1 MLHARSVLFL
11 LPLLA
16 LAQDTA
22 PPPEVDQALRE
33 RCTQFFRYHTDT
45 ETQKTNFRKAWEL
58 VAEESK
64 DFYFSGHKQT
74 YKSFKI
80 DSIKYSDNFTKAK
93 VQLTTEVLWEIRMQK
108 QIAKVITTASWKL
121 ENGKWM
127 WYDDPQERWP
137 TPMGPSDLTKLTRNP
152 DGTVQVP
159 RDFSIA
165 ALTKAA
171 QDQVKPTTIDKNNLT
186 LTVGTASQ
194 EKVVLHNGAPGYINL
209 ELDKGAPIPG
219 LTFELDKTQVGPNQ
233 DATLKIAY
241 QPVEK
246 YSPDKPALAP
256 FKVKLTV
263 VPFNQVFEV
272 SVKFVAPAQ

>member
-1 MLHARSVLFL
+1 MHHVRPVLFL

-16 LAQDTA
+16 WAQETA
-22 PPPEVDQALRE
+22 PPPELDQALRE
-33 RCTQFFRYHTDT
+33 RCTQFFQYHVDG
-45 ETQKTNFRKAWEL
+45 EFRKAFDL
-58 VAEESK
+58 VADESK
-64 DFYFSGHKQT
+64 DFYFAGNKT
-74 YKSFKI
+74 RYKSFKI
-80 DSIKYSDNFTKAK
+80 DSIKYTDNFTKAK

-108 QIAKVITTASWKL
+108 NLAKVITTASWKL
-121 ENGKWM
+121 KDGKWM
-127 WYDDPQERWP
+127 WYDEPQDRWP
-137 TPMGPSDLTKLTRNP
+137 TPMGPSDPSRLARNP
-152 DGTVQVP
+152 DGTIQVP
-159 RDFSIA
+159 RDFSMA
-165 ALTKAA
+165 AVNKAA
-171 QDQVKPTTIDKNNLT
+171 QDLVKPTSVDKNDLT

-209 ELDKGAPIPG
+209 ELDKGTPIPG

-246 YSPDKPALAP
+246 YSPEKPTLAP

-272 SVKFVAPAQ
+272 SVKFVAPEQ